1 MFGSLEM
8 DEFDKELLCVD
19 DENIFS
25 AFALNLIMF
34 MRHDAME
41 SRIAVELIKRKLLQ
55 PVKQSIGDWNPE
67 GLCIRFTEK
76 GREQTRLMIKA
87 LKMSLTTIAETPD
100 PLQIYSETKKLKILM
115 HDRRLLSE
123 IREGNIDRLK
133 QMYDRKQKYSDFA

>member
-1 MFGSLEM
+1 MN
-8 DEFDKELLCVD
+8 EFDKELLCVD

-55 PVKQSIGDWNPE
+55 PVKQVVGDWNPE
-67 GLCIRFTEK
+67 GLCIRFTET
-76 GREQTRLMIKA
+76 GREQTQLMIKA
-87 LKMSLTTIAETPD
+87 LQISLTTIAETPD
-100 PLQIYSETKKLKILM
+100 PFEIYSDTEKLKILM

-133 QMYDRKQKYSDFA
+133 QIYDREQKFGDFA

>member
-1 MFGSLEM
+1 
-8 DEFDKELLCVD
+8 
-19 DENIFS
+19 
-25 AFALNLIMF
+25 MF

-55 PVKQSIGDWNPE
+55 PVRQVVGDWNPE

-76 GREQTRLMIKA
+76 GREQTQLMIKA
-87 LKMSLTTIAETPD
+87 LQISLTTIAETPD
-100 PLQIYSETKKLKILM
+100 PFEIYSDTEKLKILM

-133 QMYDRKQKYSDFA
+133 QIYDREQKFGDFA

>member
-1 MFGSLEM
+1 MN
-8 DEFDKELLCVD
+8 EFDKELLCVV

-34 MRHDAME
+34 MRRDAME

-55 PVKQSIGDWNPE
+55 PVKQVVGGWNPE

-76 GREQTRLMIKA
+76 GREQTQLLIKA
-87 LKMSLTTIAETPD
+87 LRMSLTTIAETQD
-100 PLQIYSETKKLKILM
+100 PFEIYSETEKFKILM

-123 IREGNIDRLK
+123 IGEGNIDRLK
-133 QMYDRKQKYSDFA
+133 LMYDRKQKYSDFA